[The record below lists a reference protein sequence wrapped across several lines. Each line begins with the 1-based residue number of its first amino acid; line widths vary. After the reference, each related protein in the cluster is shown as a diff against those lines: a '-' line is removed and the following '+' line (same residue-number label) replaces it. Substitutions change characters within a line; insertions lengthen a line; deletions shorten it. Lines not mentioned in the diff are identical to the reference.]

1 MGGNLAMIPDI
12 SSALH
17 QVCVCCQEFSQVYDR
32 VAMGVPSFIH
42 ITDKCNHHLMQKD
55 GLNLWKLYKTRTLS
69 RRYFSSTGNRL
80 FVLHL
85 PETISTS
92 RTPKLYT
99 SALRVNCPLI
109 AYSGAK

>member
-1 MGGNLAMIPDI
+1 MIRFPDI
-12 SSALH
+12 SSA
-17 QVCVCCQEFSQVYDR
+17 CVCCQEFSQVYARATLD
-32 VAMGVPSFIH
+32 VSSFTH
-42 ITDKCNHHLMQKD
+42 ITDKCNHRFMQKD

-85 PETISTS
+85 PETISTR